1 MITSDGSKRSEEF
14 GPEGPDAPVDVH
26 WASVFPELPSSEM
39 AQLERRGLGHI
50 FTWLR
55 YQRGSGPV
63 CRATVRL
70 GLLGLYASGHEGSGG
85 VEDRACLVDVIHSKD
100 STEATALHQTLVVR
114 GWGGANL
121 LTPRSSLR
129 HLTGSVRHGED
140 LFDNSFIEAYGAG
153 SEPMFVS
160 YPSAFTH
167 ERREALRQLAQTW
180 RVTLSPYSNHS
191 RNHELRLS
199 FSEHALCSE
208 AVSEAE
214 AAHFGRQGFDSHLAA
229 VVDLDPGVGSLLYG
243 GGSETFGDLLAAL
256 LRDDTWLTVTSD
268 AGRHP
273 DHPCVRVDFPNR
285 RVAEAFAGRI

>member
-55 YQRGSGPV
+55 YQRGSDPV

-70 GLLGLYASGHEGSGG
+70 GLLGLYASGHEGPGG
-85 VEDRACLVDVIHSKD
+85 VEDQACLVDVIHSKD

-129 HLTGSVRHGED
+129 HLTARSAMARTCSTTRSSRHTVPARSRCSFRTRAPSLMSAVRRC
-140 LFDNSFIEAYGAG
+140 
-153 SEPMFVS
+153 VS
-160 YPSAFTH
+160 WP
-167 ERREALRQLAQTW
+167 
-180 RVTLSPYSNHS
+180 
-191 RNHELRLS
+191 RL
-199 FSEHALCSE
+199 
-208 AVSEAE
+208 
-214 AAHFGRQGFDSHLAA
+214 
-229 VVDLDPGVGSLLYG
+229 
-243 GGSETFGDLLAAL
+243 GGS
-256 LRDDTWLTVTSD
+256 R
-268 AGRHP
+268 
-273 DHPCVRVDFPNR
+273 
-285 RVAEAFAGRI
+285 